1 MRKLLAP
8 WSDKG
13 TQAMEMIIEL
23 MEADTGVAFMP
34 YVTPPPRDQRI
45 LIVSDAAGNADD
57 NMRTYRGGAAA
68 IITPKAKVTH
78 TVMYEWSSE
87 EILQHSTAL
96 EIASAIMAIRTVHQR
111 QIDGTLPPHDIVVV
125 LDNSAAVASM
135 RRNGAHSNS
144 IKDLI
149 TSWTHLQM
157 ELPARQRI
165 FIFWASREHEVEIA
179 DALSKGDIAKADS
192 MLAARD
198 LPPTAAK
205 AWRPTHPPAFS
216 LLLPPTRTQLD

>member
-1 MRKLLAP
+1 
-8 WSDKG
+8 
-13 TQAMEMIIEL
+13 
-23 MEADTGVAFMP
+23 
-34 YVTPPPRDQRI
+34 
-45 LIVSDAAGNADD
+45 
-57 NMRTYRGGAAA
+57 
-68 IITPKAKVTH
+68 
-78 TVMYEWSSE
+78 MYEWSSE

-149 TSWTHLQM
+149 TSWTRLQM
-157 ELPARQRI
+157 ELPARRRI

-205 AWRPTHPPAFS
+205 AWRPTHQPAFS